1 MADPLRFYFDQHIPG
16 AVTTGLRQHG
26 LDVLTTQEANRCGA
40 SDQDQLAFATADAR
54 VVVTFDPDFLAL
66 DAAGTLHAGIAW
78 CPAAKYSIGP
88 LIQALLL
95 VHGVLDSDDMRNH
108 VEYV

>member
-1 MADPLRFYFDQHIPG
+1 MADSIRFFFDQHIQG
-16 AVTTGLRQHG
+16 AVAAGLRQHG
-26 LDVLTTQEANRCGA
+26 IDVLTAQEASRCGA
-40 SDQDQLAFATADAR
+40 SDQDQLTFATTDDR

-66 DAAGTLHAGIAW
+66 DAAGVQHAGIAW
-78 CPAAKYSIGP
+78 CPAIKYSIGQ

-108 VEYV
+108 VEYL